1 MEKVRKHSL
10 LKAANRSEAGRIAAE
25 ARWKGHVKQPT
36 GGGMPGQAGVAPNAT
51 APTASGAAGMASG
64 YVRPEV
70 VKVKTMDEAV
80 KALNEGKIV
89 ELEQEG
95 DVHTL
100 LNELARIAL
109 DAKAQGRDAPNYDL
123 CKVTVP
129 GTSLFCGQNKGIPRA
144 KMPQLRSKP
153 VAGSKAD
160 ALPRNQWGEVEG
172 ADLFEA
178 HLEKE
183 LGIPVESK
191 KVRASSLKATQ
202 TDMKGTQVAQMMT
215 DPKFKPDAEEIWVT
229 RDGYIL
235 DGHHR
240 WAATVGKDLA
250 DGDLGDLDVR
260 VRMIDAPIT
269 EVLQIANS
277 WTADMGL
284 RSIAGP
290 ATAPNASGSME
301 PADATQVKKSRNVPT
316 DKKLYERVIAEAK
329 KKFEVYP
336 SAYANGW
343 VVQEY
348 KRRGGKYKVE
358 KASDK
363 RLRDPKGG
371 LTAAGRAHFKRTEGA
386 NLKPGVK
393 GAADTPEKMRRKGS
407 FLTRFFTNPSGP
419 MVDEKGKPTRLALSA
434 HAWGEPVPKN
444 MGDAQKL
451 AAKGRRLLA
460 RYEETKKSADEGDGE
475 PTCLGCGKG
484 F

>member
-1 MEKVRKHSL
+1 MNIDALIELVRAQGNLDPATMDVVEREMRTNTMSKSTVLILQGTVDRVRKQSV

-25 ARWKGHVKQPT
+25 ARWKGHIKEQKAPAVATSGAAPT
-36 GGGMPGQAGVAPNAT
+36 NAT
-51 APTASGAAGMASG
+51 AATGAVAAGGSAG
-64 YVRPEV
+64 YQRPEV
-70 VKVKTMDEAV
+70 IKVKTLDEAV
-80 KALNEGKIV
+80 AAMNEGKVV
-89 ELEQEG
+89 ELEDIG

-100 LNELARIAL
+100 LNELARIAN
-109 DAKAQGRDAPNYDL
+109 DAKLKGRDAPNYDL

-129 GTSLFCGQNKGIPRA
+129 GTSLFCKDNKGVPRA

-183 LGIPVESK
+183 LGIGVESK

-202 TDMKGTQVAQMMT
+202 TDMKGTQVAQMMS

-240 WAATVGKDLA
+240 WAATVGKDLS
-250 DGDLGDLDVR
+250 DGTLGDLDVK
-260 VRMIDAPIT
+260 VRMIDAPIS

-290 ATAPNASGSME
+290 STAPNAPGGME
-301 PADATQVKKSRNVPT
+301 ETKK
-316 DKKLYERVIAEAK
+316 E
-329 KKFEVYP
+329 
-336 SAYANGW
+336 
-343 VVQEY
+343 
-348 KRRGGKYKVE
+348 
-358 KASDK
+358 

-371 LTAAGRAHFKRTEGA
+371 LTAAGRRHFKRTEGA

-393 GAADTPEKMRRKGS
+393 GPADTPEKMRRKGS

-444 MGDAQKL
+444 AEDARRL
-451 AAKGRRLLA
+451 AAKGRRLLD
-460 RYEETKKSADEGDGE
+460 RYEKTKKSIDDANDEPE
-475 PTCLGCGKG
+475 CLGCGKG
-484 F
+484 FQP